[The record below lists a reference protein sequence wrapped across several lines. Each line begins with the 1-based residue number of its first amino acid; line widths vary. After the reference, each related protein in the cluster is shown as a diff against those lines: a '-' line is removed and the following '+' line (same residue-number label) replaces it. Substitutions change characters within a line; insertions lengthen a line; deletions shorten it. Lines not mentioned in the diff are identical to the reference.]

1 MSTSNQ
7 VDAIAQMLDT
17 ITLVTGT
24 EQIKGMT
31 EDALESI
38 DGGAGSSVSNGL
50 EAASQAAS
58 LGSNLPGK
66 AGGYADGASKAFDLA
81 AKATDFIDQHPG
93 IGQAAKSVEHDVS
106 SFIKSIF

>member
-1 MSTSNQ
+1 MSNSNQ
-7 VDAIAQMLDT
+7 AEAIEHMIET

-31 EDALESI
+31 EAALEST

-50 EAASQAAS
+50 ETASQAAS

-66 AGGYADGASKAFDLA
+66 AGGYADGASKALDLA

-93 IGQAAKSVEHDVS
+93 IGQAVKSVEHDVS